1 MFESDQQIM
10 HYHIQRKAIPSQFI
24 QVSLSISASKGECLK
39 LQLAAWRPG
48 RYELANYAQNI
59 RFFQATQAGNPIPFK
74 KTSKDCWEVFSNSAN
89 EVLIQYEYFC
99 NQMDAGG
106 CWSDDE
112 QLYLNFSNFAFDL
125 LGRPKETITIELD
138 IPSDYSIACALPIQG
153 TSLKAKNYQELMD
166 SPLIASP
173 TLQAFSY
180 QIGTS
185 LFKVWVQGKIY
196 FDVPKFLQTLK
207 EFSETQI
214 QGFGD
219 FPAETYHFIY
229 QLLPYKH
236 YHGVEHRYSTVITF
250 GPDESLQETQQMQE
264 LIGVSSHELNHF
276 WNVCRIRPKGIS
288 PYDLSKEVYL
298 SEGLALEGITTY
310 MGDLMLLKSGY
321 FSLEQYLNELR
332 KQIQKESESFGW
344 RNQSIVESSFDLWI
358 DGYKAGI
365 PHKKVNIYTR
375 GALISF
381 CLDVCLVEN
390 GSSLQAMMR
399 KLWNEYG
406 KEGIGYTWKD
416 FLDVLRAYG
425 NSTTDIE
432 KIIQELILG
441 KTDIIPFLKTTL
453 ATIGVNLSENYPNNP
468 LRHQAGIIID
478 SSQSII
484 SIHPDSSAIHKCML
498 KDQVLDWN
506 TDEASKKIFATI
518 QRYGRKLI
526 LEIPLEENDY
536 FPTWNLEISTS
547 TTVRD
552 KWEKIN

>member
-74 KTSKDCWEVFSNSAN
+74 KTSKDCWEVFPNSAN

-125 LGRPKETITIELD
+125 LGRSEEAITLDLD
-138 IPSDYSIACALPIQG
+138 IPSDYSIACALPIHG
-153 TSLKAKNYQELMD
+153 TTLKAKNYQELMD
-166 SPLIASP
+166 SPLIAST

-196 FDVPKFLQTLK
+196 FDVPDFLQTLK

-219 FPAETYHFIY
+219 FPAATYHFMY

-264 LIGVSSHELNHF
+264 LIGVSSHELYHF
-276 WNVCRIRPKGIS
+276 WNVCRIRPRGIS

-321 FSLEQYLNELR
+321 FSLKQYLNELR

-441 KTDIIPFLKTTL
+441 KTDIIPFLKTAL

-484 SIHPDSSAIHKCML
+484 SIHPDSSAIHECML

-526 LEIPLEENDY
+526 LEIPLEENTY